1 MKTKKTQKMT
11 VVKKSTKTVVKIVV
25 EKAPKITPKKEADKG
40 ENARTEIVF
49 ILDRSGSMSGREQDV
64 IGGFNRMIAKQ
75 QKKPGECHV
84 STVLFNGNSKVLHN
98 RVPISSVRPLT
109 EDEYFVG
116 GNTAY
121 FDALGRGIQHHISVQ
136 RHLSE
141 DKRAEKVLF
150 VVMTDGEENSS
161 REFDARNLKRLIEEE
176 QEKWDWEF
184 VFIGAGIDAIQ
195 AAKDIGIK
203 AENAI
208 NTVADKKGIVMCCE
222 CICEAVTN
230 LREGRRLADNAD
242 GSSFR
247 DKVDA
252 DFKRR
257 KK

>member
-1 MKTKKTQKMT
+1 M
-11 VVKKSTKTVVKIVV
+11 
-25 EKAPKITPKKEADKG
+25 
-40 ENARTEIVF
+40 
-49 ILDRSGSMSGREQDV
+49 
-64 IGGFNRMIAKQ
+64 
-75 QKKPGECHV
+75 
-84 STVLFNGNSKVLHN
+84 
-98 RVPISSVRPLT
+98 
-109 EDEYFVG
+109 
-116 GNTAY
+116 
-121 FDALGRGIQHHISVQ
+121 
-136 RHLSE
+136 
-141 DKRAEKVLF
+141 
-150 VVMTDGEENSS
+150 
-161 REFDARNLKRLIEEE
+161 
-176 QEKWDWEF
+176 
-184 VFIGAGIDAIQ
+184 FIGAGIDAIQ

>member
-1 MKTKKTQKMT
+1 M
-11 VVKKSTKTVVKIVV
+11 
-25 EKAPKITPKKEADKG
+25 
-40 ENARTEIVF
+40 
-49 ILDRSGSMSGREQDV
+49 
-64 IGGFNRMIAKQ
+64 
-75 QKKPGECHV
+75 
-84 STVLFNGNSKVLHN
+84 
-98 RVPISSVRPLT
+98 RPLT
-109 EDEYFVG
+109 EAEYFVRG
-116 GNTAY
+116 CTAY
-121 FDALGRGIQHHISVQ
+121 FDALGRGILYHISVQ

-161 REFDARNLKRLIEEE
+161 REFDAPHLKRLIEEE
-176 QEKWDWEF
+176 QKKWGWEF

-203 AENAI
+203 VENAI
-208 NTVADKKGIVMCCE
+208 NSVADKEGIVMCCE
-222 CICEAVTN
+222 CMCEAVTN